1 MFFADTPVLI
11 DGHKIAQKRAGDGP
25 PVVLIHGTPAFS
37 YLWRNVAPALVE
49 AGHEVLVYDLL
60 GYGRSERPHDPATD
74 TSVSAQVP
82 LLLKL
87 LDHWGL
93 QKVHLVGTDI
103 GGAIA
108 MHLGIFH
115 PERLLSLTVTDTVS
129 FDSWPSARTR
139 QQIAGGL
146 DRLLATPDA
155 AHRAHFAEWL
165 RSAVHHQ
172 DRFEA
177 DALSAYLDQIAG
189 PVGQASLVQHQIRHY
204 DPVHTQM
211 LTPRLADLGRLPV
224 QILWGANDA
233 WQVVDWAH
241 RLHAEIPGSRLTVL
255 PACGH
260 FAMEDQP
267 ERIAAEI
274 LDFIA
279 GKAT

>member
-165 RSAVHHQ
+165 RSAVHQQ